1 MTRALCIPVLFA
13 LLLAGCNQPFEPN
26 GPVSS
31 TLAVYCLLS
40 PGSDT
45 QYVRLSTTFGATPAP
60 EIRDANVTLTVGGTV
75 IPFTNTTVLW
85 RDAAGNFTP
94 TNVYVASSASVGG
107 GLVYRLNA
115 STPSGLA
122 ASATITSLRQ
132 PSLALRQGTTPGF
145 FALTRQFKTL
155 SGAAILHFYL
165 DYYVLVNNGWVLR
178 TEEIPSGR
186 STDASGNDVLQYP
199 SISPVTTLAAGGSDV
214 AIDSTLFQIARS
226 RVLARAAPAPVVYL
240 DVRFVLTQIDDI
252 LYAYYYLSNGPLD
265 NSTIRLDVPD
275 YKNIQGGYGVFG
287 SRAEVILLLPLA
299 R

>member
-1 MTRALCIPVLFA
+1 M
-13 LLLAGCNQPFEPN
+13 
-26 GPVSS
+26 
-31 TLAVYCLLS
+31 
-40 PGSDT
+40 
-45 QYVRLSTTFGATPAP
+45 
-60 EIRDANVTLTVGGTV
+60 
-75 IPFTNTTVLW
+75 
-85 RDAAGNFTP
+85 
-94 TNVYVASSASVGG
+94 
-107 GLVYRLNA
+107 YRLNA

-275 YKNIQGGYGVFG
+275 FTNIQGGYGVFG

>member
-1 MTRALCIPVLFA
+1 MTRPLSIPVLFA

-26 GPVSS
+26 GPVSG
-31 TLAVYCLLS
+31 TLIVYCLLN
-40 PGSDT
+40 PGTDT
-45 QYVRLSTTFGATPAP
+45 QYVRLSTTFGAAPSP
-60 EIRDANVTLTVGGTV
+60 EIRDAVVTLTVGGTV

-85 RDAAGNFTP
+85 RDADGNFVP
-94 TNVYVASSASVGG
+94 TNMYVASNAPVGG
-107 GLVYRLNA
+107 GLVYRLDV

-122 ASATITSLRQ
+122 ASATITPLKQ

-155 SGAAILHFYL
+155 NGAAILHFYL

-186 STDASGNDVLQYP
+186 SSDASGNDVLEYP
-199 SISPVTTLAAGGSDV
+199 SVSPVATLAAGGSDV

-226 RVLARAAPAPVVYL
+226 RVLVKAAPAPVVYL

-252 LYAYYYLSNGPLD
+252 LYDYYYLSNGPVD
-265 NSTIRLDVPD
+265 NSSIRLDVPD
-275 YKNIQGGYGVFG
+275 FTNIQGGDGVFG